1 MHRGDGLVELQQ
13 VGAGVAGD
21 FLGGHSKA
29 GRPPLLVDAEP
40 FPLASW
46 GVPLMSA
53 RLAQRSAAKAA
64 SSSPN
69 GGRASVAQASW
80 S

>member
-1 MHRGDGLVELQQ
+1 
-13 VGAGVAGD
+13 
-21 FLGGHSKA
+21 
-29 GRPPLLVDAEP
+29 
-40 FPLASW
+40 
-46 GVPLMSA
+46 MSA
-53 RLAQRSAAKAA
+53 RLAERSAAKAA